1 MFKNQLQELAQRSCF
16 NLPSYACVREG
27 PDHAP
32 RFKASVNFNG
42 ELFEGPTY
50 SSTLRHAE
58 HVAALNSLSARGP
71 SKSLTARDETG
82 VYKNL
87 LQETAH
93 TAGLKLP
100 VYTTVRSGPG
110 HVPVFTSTVEI
121 AGMSFSGDA
130 AKSKKQAEKNAAI
143 AAWSQLKQMP
153 LSEQENVC
161 GGGSNSGRVMRRR
174 DNHQQQ
180 SRARMQRPSII
191 QRDNIN
197 NNRLR
202 KLPEASSETAQK
214 HSSFLSLL
222 PPPPPRMAYQILP
235 PYWPPESKSATLEE
249 SPPPPF
255 LEEDHEWIN
264 KICAAIKKEPGSSS
278 YGRKIGGVYRSEIGR
293 RTNLSIPSTC
303 HDLEIGL
310 IPKFSGAQR
319 FAPAVQIRS
328 VIPVCAAPPVRLK
341 SDQSLPLKQEVP
353 APPPL
358 PLLKQAVPAPPLPLL
373 KQEVPAPP
381 LKHAAPA
388 PPPPSTELVLASSL
402 SNLEL

>member
-42 ELFEGPTY
+42 ELFEGATY

-58 HVAALNSLSARGP
+58 HAAAEAALNSLSARGP
-71 SKSLTARDETG
+71 SKSLTARVLDETG

-93 TAGLKLP
+93 RAGLKLP

-153 LSEQENVC
+153 LSEQENV
-161 GGGSNSGRVMRRR
+161 SNSGRVMRRR
-174 DNHQQQ
+174 DNHHQQQQ

-191 QRDNIN
+191 QRDNN
-197 NNRLR
+197 DLNKRLW
-202 KLPEASSETAQK
+202 KFPEASAQK
-214 HSSFLSLL
+214 QSSFLSLL
-222 PPPPPRMAYQILP
+222 PPPPPRTASKIL
-235 PYWPPESKSATLEE
+235 
-249 SPPPPF
+249 PPPF

-264 KICAAIKKEPGSSS
+264 KICAAIKKEPGSPSS
-278 YGRKIGGVYRSEIGR
+278 IGGIYSQFGAEIER

-303 HDLEIGL
+303 HDLEIGS
-310 IPKFSGAQR
+310 IPKFSGAHR

-328 VIPVCAAPPVRLK
+328 MIPVCAAPPV
-341 SDQSLPLKQEVP
+341 SL
-353 APPPL
+353 L
-358 PLLKQAVPAPPLPLL
+358 PLKQAVPAPP
-373 KQEVPAPP
+373 
-381 LKHAAPA
+381 
-388 PPPPSTELVLASSL
+388 PPSVLASSL
-402 SNLEL
+402 SKLEL